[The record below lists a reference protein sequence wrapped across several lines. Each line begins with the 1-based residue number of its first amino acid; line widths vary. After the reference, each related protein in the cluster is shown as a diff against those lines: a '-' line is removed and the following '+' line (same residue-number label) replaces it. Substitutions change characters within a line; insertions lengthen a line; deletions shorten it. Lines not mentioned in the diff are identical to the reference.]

1 MGSTVF
7 ETHPSSMLRGNLFG
21 SFCVILLT
29 IHTTNKQ
36 VNITSLVELIKHNAT
51 EYFNTRAQKR
61 RKKSTQ
67 L

>member
-7 ETHPSSMLRGNLFG
+7 QTYPSSMLRGNLFG

-51 EYFNTRAQKR
+51 EYFNT
-61 RKKSTQ
+61 
-67 L
+67 